1 MIARPENVAGG
12 SSLGRASEPEVLGEP
27 PSIAAWLH
35 ALSRRMN
42 VPASERQAVCD
53 ELDAHLR
60 QRVQELMLCGHSE
73 AEATEAAIKEL
84 GDADELA
91 GRYTQAYSH
100 PRRRRIMQIGM
111 LGIAGAAVVT
121 AIVTFNGP
129 GSVIPTSAFQ
139 PPREEPP
146 AALRDIKVSADSS
159 LRWDDFFRAIG
170 QGAKLPVFVHWPQL
184 RALGG
189 GELPTF
195 SPDNGIGVELQGFSL
210 DAAITLLND
219 HANLGSDMG
228 LAYRVQ
234 EGRIVFS
241 SQAFFDRQETVL
253 VTYDLSAAIAARQT
267 DLEQGRSS
275 EEIVDSIRQIV
286 MSLVHP
292 DLWAENGGDL
302 ARMQTYG
309 TKLFVSAPSRLQPN
323 VQWVLA
329 EMATAGPKD
338 HALPGAG
345 ANIGDTQTRV
355 FPLKH
360 VEASETLGVIKSLHS
375 LQPVDFTRAAS
386 DPGTNS
392 IIVQGSAE
400 LLDRVGAAIDAID
413 QPRTQERKPVS
424 MLDPRFQIRAAGDGG
439 LVIRAMDGTELC
451 CEELNIDPEAG
462 MQAVPVGAKGERVPV
477 LSDLPILNNLFT
489 TPARAVPLRE
499 LPRE

>member
-1 MIARPENVAGG
+1 MIVRPKSAAGG
-12 SSLGRASEPEVLGEP
+12 STLDRAGPPDSLGAPA
-27 PSIAAWLH
+27 SIAAWLH
-35 ALSRRMN
+35 ALARRMN
-42 VPASERQAVCD
+42 VPASERRAVCD

-60 QRVQELMLCGHSE
+60 QRVQELMLCGLSE
-73 AEATEAAIKEL
+73 AKATADAIEEL

-100 PRRRRIMQIGM
+100 PRRRRIMQIGL

-139 PPREEPP
+139 PAREEAP
-146 AALRDIKVSADSS
+146 AALRDIKVSADLS
-159 LRWDDFFRAIG
+159 LRWDNFFRAIG

-189 GELPTF
+189 GDAEAI

-219 HANLGSDMG
+219 HANLSSDSG
-228 LAYRVQ
+228 VAYRVQ

-253 VTYDLSAAIAARQT
+253 VTYDLASAIGARKS
-267 DLEQGRSS
+267 DLDNGATTQEV
-275 EEIVDSIRQIV
+275 VDSIRQLV
-286 MSLVHP
+286 TALVHP

-309 TKLFVSAPSRLQPN
+309 TKLFVSAPSRLQPQ

-338 HALPGAG
+338 NAVRGA
-345 ANIGDTQTRV
+345 AADTGELQMRA

-360 VEASETLGVIKSLHS
+360 VGASEALCVIKSLHS
-375 LQPVDFTRAAS
+375 LQPVDFTKAAS
-386 DPGTNS
+386 DPGRNS
-392 IIVQGSAE
+392 IIVQGSAD

-413 QPRTQERKPVS
+413 RPVAQEGKPVS
-424 MLDPRFQIRAAGDGG
+424 MLDPRFQIRAAGGGG
-439 LVIRAMDGTELC
+439 LVIRAMDGTELR

-477 LSDLPILNNLFT
+477 LGDLPILNNMFT
-489 TPARAVPLRE
+489 TPARTVPLRE

>member
-1 MIARPENVAGG
+1 MIARPESAAGG
-12 SSLGRASEPEVLGEP
+12 SSLDRAGEPEVLGEP
-27 PSIAAWLH
+27 RSIAAWLH
-35 ALSRRMN
+35 GLSRRMN
-42 VPASERQAVCD
+42 VPASERRAVCD

-60 QRVQELMLCGHSE
+60 QRVQELMLCGQSE
-73 AEATEAAIKEL
+73 AKATAGAIEEL

-91 GRYTQAYSH
+91 RRYTQAYSY

-111 LGIAGAAVVT
+111 FGIAGAAVVT

-146 AALRDIKVSADSS
+146 AALRDIKITADLS
-159 LRWDDFFRAIG
+159 LRWDDFFQAIG
-170 QGAKLPVFVHWPQL
+170 QGASLPVFVHWPQL
-184 RALGG
+184 RGLSGG
-189 GELPTF
+189 DVPTF
-195 SPDNGIGVELQGFSL
+195 SPDNGIGVDLQGFSL
-210 DAAITLLND
+210 DAAITMLND
-219 HANLGSDMG
+219 HANLTSDMG

-234 EGRIVFS
+234 DGRIIFS

-253 VTYDLSAAIAARQT
+253 VTYDLTAAIGARQGDIDGGAT
-267 DLEQGRSS
+267 TQEV
-275 EEIVDSIRQIV
+275 IDSIKQLV
-286 MSLVHP
+286 TALVHP

-309 TKLFVSAPSRLQPN
+309 TKLFVSAPSRLQPK

-360 VEASETLGVIKSLHS
+360 VAAGEALGVIRSLHS
-375 LQPVDFTRAAS
+375 LQLVDFTRAAS
-386 DPGTNS
+386 DAGTNS
-392 IIVQGSAE
+392 IIVQGSAD
-400 LLDRVGAAIDAID
+400 LLARVGAAIDAID
-413 QPRTQERKPVS
+413 RPATPDRKPVS

-439 LVIRAMDGTELC
+439 LVIRASDGTELR

-477 LSDLPILNNLFT
+477 LGDLPILNNLFT

>member
-1 MIARPENVAGG
+1 MIARPESAAGG
-12 SSLGRASEPEVLGEP
+12 SSLDRAGEPDSRSEPA
-27 PSIAAWLH
+27 SIAAWLH

-53 ELDAHLR
+53 ELDAHLC
-60 QRVQELMLCGHSE
+60 QRVQELMLCGLSE
-73 AEATEAAIKEL
+73 AKATADAIEEL
-84 GDADELA
+84 GEADELA

-129 GSVIPTSAFQ
+129 GSVIPSSAFQ
-139 PPREEPP
+139 PAREEPP
-146 AALRDIKVSADSS
+146 EALRDIRVTADLS
-159 LRWDDFFRAIG
+159 LRWDDFFQAIG

-184 RALGG
+184 RAIG
-189 GELPTF
+189 GEMPTI
-195 SPDNGIGVELQGFSL
+195 SPDNGIGVDLQGFAL
-210 DAAITLLND
+210 DAAITMLND
-219 HANLGSDMG
+219 HANLTDDMG

-234 EGRIVFS
+234 DGRIIFS

-253 VTYDLSAAIAARQT
+253 VTYDLTAAIGARKSDIEDGAT
-267 DLEQGRSS
+267 THEV
-275 EEIVDSIRQIV
+275 VDSIKQLV
-286 MSLVHP
+286 TSLVHP

-309 TKLFVSAPSRLQPN
+309 TKLFVSAPSRLQPK

-338 HALPGAG
+338 HAVPGAG
-345 ANIGDTQTRV
+345 ANIGDRQMRV

-360 VEASETLGVIKSLHS
+360 VAAGETLGVIRSLQS
-375 LQPVDFTRAAS
+375 LQPVDFTKATS

-392 IIVQGSAE
+392 IIVQGSAD
-400 LLDRVGAAIDAID
+400 LLALVGAAIDAID
-413 QPRTQERKPVS
+413 RPATQDRKPVS

-439 LVIRAMDGTELC
+439 LVIRASDGTELR

-462 MQAVPVGAKGERVPV
+462 MQAVPVGAKGERVPM
-477 LSDLPILNNLFT
+477 LGDLPILNNLFT

>member
-1 MIARPENVAGG
+1 MIARPESAAGG
-12 SSLGRASEPEVLGEP
+12 SSLDRAGEPDSLSEPV
-27 PSIAAWLH
+27 SIAAWLH
-35 ALSRRMN
+35 ALSWRMN

-60 QRVQELMLCGHSE
+60 QRVQELMLCGLSE
-73 AEATEAAIKEL
+73 AKATADAIEEL

-139 PPREEPP
+139 PAREEPP
-146 AALRDIKVSADSS
+146 AALRDIKVSADLS
-159 LRWDDFFRAIG
+159 LRWDEFFRAIG

-184 RALGG
+184 SALGG
-189 GELPTF
+189 EIPTI

-219 HANLGSDMG
+219 HANLSSDIG

-234 EGRIVFS
+234 DGRIVFS

-253 VTYDLSAAIAARQT
+253 VTYDLSAAIAARQPDIDGGAT
-267 DLEQGRSS
+267 TQEV
-275 EEIVDSIRQIV
+275 VDSIKQLV
-286 MSLVHP
+286 TALVHP

-309 TKLFVSAPSRLQPN
+309 TKLFVSAPSRLQPQ

-338 HALPGAG
+338 HAAPGAG
-345 ANIGDTQTRV
+345 ANIGDTQMRV

-360 VEASETLGVIKSLHS
+360 VGASETLGVIKSLHS
-375 LQPVDFTRAAS
+375 LQPVDFTKAVS
-386 DPGTNS
+386 DDRTNS
-392 IIVQGSAE
+392 IIVQGSVD
-400 LLDRVGAAIDAID
+400 LLARVGAAIDAID
-413 QPRTQERKPVS
+413 RPSTQDRKPVS
-424 MLDPRFQIRAAGDGG
+424 MLDPRFQIRAAGGGG
-439 LVIRAMDGTELC
+439 LVIRASDGRELR

-477 LSDLPILNNLFT
+477 LGDLPILNNLFT

>member
-1 MIARPENVAGG
+1 MIARPESAAGET
-12 SSLGRASEPEVLGEP
+12 SLDRARTPDSLGEP
-27 PSIAAWLH
+27 ASIASWLH
-35 ALSRRMN
+35 GLARRMN
-42 VPASERQAVCD
+42 VPATERRAVCD

-60 QRVQELMLCGHSE
+60 QRVQELMLCGQSE
-73 AEATEAAIKEL
+73 AKATTGAIEEL

-91 GRYTQAYSH
+91 RRYTQAYSH

-129 GSVIPTSAFQ
+129 GSVIPSSAFQ
-139 PPREEPP
+139 PPREESP
-146 AALRDIKVSADSS
+146 AALRDIKVTADLS

-184 RALGG
+184 RALNGSDQ
-189 GELPTF
+189 PTIA
-195 SPDNGIGVELQGFSL
+195 PEEAIAVELQGFSL
-210 DAAITLLND
+210 DAAITMLND
-219 HANLGSDMG
+219 HANLTDDMG

-234 EGRIVFS
+234 DGRIIFS

-253 VTYDLSAAIAARQT
+253 VTYELTAAIGARQGDIDGGAT
-267 DLEQGRSS
+267 TQEV
-275 EEIVDSIRQIV
+275 IDSIKQLV
-286 MSLVHP
+286 TTLVHP

-302 ARMQTYG
+302 ARLQTYG
-309 TKLFVSAPSRLQPN
+309 TKLFVSAPSRLQPK

-338 HALPGAG
+338 HAVPGAG
-345 ANIGDTQTRV
+345 ANIGDRQMRV

-360 VEASETLGVIKSLHS
+360 VAAGETLGVIRSLQS
-375 LQPVDFTRAAS
+375 LQPVDFTKATS

-392 IIVQGSAE
+392 IIVQGSAD
-400 LLDRVGAAIDAID
+400 LLALVGAAIDAID
-413 QPRTQERKPVS
+413 RPATQDRKPVS

-439 LVIRAMDGTELC
+439 LVIRASDGTELR

-462 MQAVPVGAKGERVPV
+462 MQAVPVGAKGERVPM
-477 LSDLPILNNLFT
+477 LGDLPILNNLFT

>member
-1 MIARPENVAGG
+1 MIARPESAAGG
-12 SSLGRASEPEVLGEP
+12 SSLDRAGEPDSRSEPA
-27 PSIAAWLH
+27 SIAAWLH

-53 ELDAHLR
+53 ELDAHLC
-60 QRVQELMLCGHSE
+60 QRVQELMLCGLSE
-73 AEATEAAIKEL
+73 AKATADAIEEL
-84 GDADELA
+84 GEADELA

-129 GSVIPTSAFQ
+129 GSVIPSSAFQ
-139 PPREEPP
+139 PAREEPP
-146 AALRDIKVSADSS
+146 EALRDIRVTADLS
-159 LRWDDFFRAIG
+159 LRWDDFFQAIG

-184 RALGG
+184 RAIG
-189 GELPTF
+189 GEMPTI
-195 SPDNGIGVELQGFSL
+195 SPDNGIGVDLQGFAL
-210 DAAITLLND
+210 DAAITMLND
-219 HANLGSDMG
+219 HANLTDDMG

-234 EGRIVFS
+234 DGRIIFS

-253 VTYDLSAAIAARQT
+253 VTYDLTAAIGARKSDIEDGAT
-267 DLEQGRSS
+267 THEV
-275 EEIVDSIRQIV
+275 VDSIKQLV
-286 MSLVHP
+286 TSLVHP

-309 TKLFVSAPSRLQPN
+309 TKLFVSAPSRLQPK

-338 HALPGAG
+338 HAVPGAG
-345 ANIGDTQTRV
+345 ANIGDRQMRV

-360 VEASETLGVIKSLHS
+360 VAAGETLGVIRSLQS
-375 LQPVDFTRAAS
+375 LQPVDFTKATS

-392 IIVQGSAE
+392 IIVQGSAD
-400 LLDRVGAAIDAID
+400 LLALVGAAIDAID
-413 QPRTQERKPVS
+413 RPATQDRKPVS

-439 LVIRAMDGTELC
+439 AG
-451 CEELNIDPEAG
+451 DPGVGRHGASLRGIEHRPRGGDAG
-462 MQAVPVGAKGERVPV
+462 GAGGGQGG
-477 LSDLPILNNLFT
+477 
-489 TPARAVPLRE
+489 ARADAG
-499 LPRE
+499 